1 MPKVGSKQK
10 YHLRDIPKL
19 RYGIIHSQVG
29 FADGVSIVI
38 DQIEETL
45 HKRRKIPKSNFYYL
59 VGKAKQR
66 SHNTYTNQRIWHKHS
81 TNKLM
86 LKKFEEGYTQEEV
99 KQIEQDIETV
109 KERIRSFVTD
119 NNINILIVHNSSH
132 PVNFVSSVALSR
144 YYKEAHHRNEA
155 TPKYIL
161 WWHDSHLERARFA
174 KPHPQ
179 VRKYLIEGVPGP
191 FVDYIIFIN
200 SLQFKTA
207 EQYFLELDKYKKGY
221 YDKIFNNHV
230 VIYNTTDRF
239 IESFPEL
246 ERRKD
251 TTLEERFC
259 QDFKI
264 EDLLQKN
271 GLELHDVQF
280 VLQHTRIVARKRIE
294 FAIEYCYALY
304 KQLRKENVKKAL
316 VLFIS
321 GHSGD
326 ELDGY
331 KKKLKHIYKK
341 ILKEDPNARFFLVFA
356 ENYKSDLK
364 FEQFPKVIATLG
376 GITTYF
382 SEVEGFG
389 NNLLEVMASGLV
401 PIVYTY
407 PVFLSDIERKGFKV
421 IKLREFTIDD
431 KSIQEA
437 ISIITSDRKKHS
449 WVNTNLKL
457 LQKYFSHK
465 IISRKL
471 GRAIIRKRIKL

>member
-1 MPKVGSKQK
+1 MLKRGSKKK
-10 YHLRDIPKL
+10 YNLRDIPKL
-19 RYGIIHSQVG
+19 RYGIIHSQIG

-59 VGKAKQR
+59 VGKTKQK
-66 SHNTYTNQRIWHKHS
+66 SNNIYTNQRIWHKHP

-86 LKKFEEGYTQEEV
+86 LKKFEEGYTDEETT
-99 KQIEQDIETV
+99 KIEEDIETV
-109 KERIRSFVTD
+109 KERIKSFVTD
-119 NNINILIVHNSSH
+119 NKIDILIVHNSSH

-144 YYKEAHHRNEA
+144 YYKEAHEKNEP

-179 VRKYLIEGVPGP
+179 VRNYLIEGVPGSY
-191 FVDYIIFIN
+191 VDYIIFIN
-200 SLQFKTA
+200 SLQFQTA
-207 EQYFLELDKYKKGY
+207 EQYFLELDRYKKGY

-251 TTLEERFC
+251 TTLEEKFC
-259 QDFKI
+259 KEFAI

-271 GLELHDVQF
+271 DLELHDVQF

-304 KQLRKENVKKAL
+304 KQLREKNVKKAL

-331 KKKLKHIYKK
+331 KKKLKKMYKN
-341 ILKEDPNARFFLVFA
+341 ILKQDPEAKFFLIFA

-364 FEQFPKVIATLG
+364 FEQIPTIIATLG
-376 GITTYF
+376 GIATYF

-389 NNLLEVMASGLV
+389 NNLLEVMASGLI

-407 PVFLSDIERKGFKV
+407 PVFVSDIEKKGFKV
-421 IKLREFTIDD
+421 IKLRDFSVDET
-431 KSIQEA
+431 SIQET
-437 ISIITSDRKKHS
+437 ITLITSDRKKQI

-457 LQKYFSHK
+457 LQKHFSHK

>member
-1 MPKVGSKQK
+1 MLKRGSKKK
-10 YHLRDIPKL
+10 YNLRDIPKL
-19 RYGIIHSQVG
+19 RYGIIHSQIG

-59 VGKAKQR
+59 VGKTKQK
-66 SHNTYTNQRIWHKHS
+66 SNNIYTNQRIWHKHP

-86 LKKFEEGYTQEEV
+86 LKKFEEGYTDEETT
-99 KQIEQDIETV
+99 KIEKDIETV
-109 KERIRSFVTD
+109 KERIKSFVTD
-119 NNINILIVHNSSH
+119 NKIDILIVHNSSH

-144 YYKEAHHRNEA
+144 YYKEAHEKNEP

-174 KPHPQ
+174 QPHPQ
-179 VRKYLIEGVPGP
+179 VRNYLIEGVPGSY
-191 FVDYIIFIN
+191 VDYIIFIN
-200 SLQFKTA
+200 SLQFQTA
-207 EQYFLELDKYKKGY
+207 EQYFLELDRYKKGY

-251 TTLEERFC
+251 TTLEEKFC
-259 QDFKI
+259 KEFEI

-271 GLELHDVQF
+271 DLELHDVQF

-304 KQLRKENVKKAL
+304 KQLREKNVKKAL

-331 KKKLKHIYKK
+331 KKKLKKMYKN
-341 ILKEDPNARFFLVFA
+341 ILKQDPEAKFFLIFA

-364 FEQFPKVIATLG
+364 FEQIPTIIATLG
-376 GITTYF
+376 GIATYF

-389 NNLLEVMASGLV
+389 NNLLEVMASGLI

-407 PVFLSDIERKGFKV
+407 PVFVSDIEKKGFKV
-421 IKLREFTIDD
+421 IKLRDFSVDET
-431 KSIQEA
+431 SIQET
-437 ISIITSDRKKHS
+437 ITLITSDRKKQI

-457 LQKYFSHK
+457 LQKHFSHK